1 MEFSGMICV
10 SWLRWAGWHL
20 GGIWEAYGRHPEA
33 SEGIWEAAGKHL
45 GSVWGASGKHMAS
58 AIMVWLGLGV
68 QVLHAYIDII
78 LKVILWL
85 KLTSHAGGVAIVSSP
100 LRPRRRLL
108 PSHVTSQPFGCLAG
122 VLDILY
128 LACLAELASQVGFFV
143 KGGTERTS
151 VAVFCLFLPD

>member
-1 MEFSGMICV
+1 M
-10 SWLRWAGWHL
+10 
-20 GGIWEAYGRHPEA
+20 GGELVR
-33 SEGIWEAAGKHL
+33 
-45 GSVWGASGKHMAS
+45 VS

-128 LACLAELASQVGFFV
+128 LACLAELACQVGFFV

-151 VAVFCLFLPD
+151 VAVVCLFLPD